1 MRSTLLL
8 YIKKKKVHCCCIPK
22 HCGCPRKSTCETE
35 LQVELAVY
43 FHRAPPDMKVC
54 DIYCLF
60 RNTGDNLDLGM
71 ASEMRAVLWDLI
83 LSQLNGVRSE
93 IVEHLAG
100 ICQESENYLV

>member
-1 MRSTLLL
+1 
-8 YIKKKKVHCCCIPK
+8 
-22 HCGCPRKSTCETE
+22 
-35 LQVELAVY
+35 
-43 FHRAPPDMKVC
+43 MKVC

-60 RNTGDNLDLGM
+60 RNTGDNLDLEM

-100 ICQESENYLV
+100 ICQESENHLV